1 MSPLLSLPPEI
12 IFDSRAASWT
22 KSFAKA
28 AARLVRDASLWHRAI
43 CQTYRLWR
51 IKRTS
56 ATPLLKRV
64 SERLARTFFR
74 LTARSLSIFPPDDAG
89 TGPEL
94 RRRATGHNRGS
105 SRPLVWGVGA
115 GSWRRIASRPSA
127 VLRRPL
133 GWAKNRGRLNCFPV
147 AADRLATPNTSTR
160 YTQVI

>member
-1 MSPLLSLPPEI
+1 MVSELVKWNVTTVVTPLRNNLRLTRCKLNKE
-12 IFDSRAASWT
+12 FR
-22 KSFAKA
+22 KSTRQIGPWRFALA
-28 AARLVRDASLWHRAI
+28 PRAI

-133 GWAKNRGRLNCFPV
+133 GWAKKQGPFELLSRCSR
-147 AADRLATPNTSTR
+147 
-160 YTQVI
+160 